1 MGTPKHSDDHD
12 LLLALQHALRR
23 RILRQMIDREA
34 ISPREVADALD
45 LPLSNISYHV
55 RVLADCAAISLVGTR
70 QVRGSVQHFYCSTI
84 DAPWAQQVLG
94 LTENEDESGENRN

>member
-1 MGTPKHSDDHD
+1 MGAPKHSDDHD
-12 LLLALQHALRR
+12 LLLALQHTLRR

-45 LPLSNISYHV
+45 LPLSNVSYHI
-55 RVLADCAAISLVGTR
+55 RVLADCAAIDLVGTR
-70 QVRGSVQHFYCSTI
+70 QVRGSVQHFYCSSI

-94 LTENEDESGENRN
+94 LTEIEDESGENRS